1 METEAAVKLTVK
13 VERPAHRGMFIGRHE
28 GKVVM
33 ISGPTMP
40 GETVEVSVANDKK
53 DYISA
58 EVSKILEPS
67 PERVE
72 PPCKYVGI
80 CGGCRYQHI
89 PYSVQVKMKE
99 EILKDS
105 LRRLA
110 GIETELEE
118 PILRDIPWHYRL
130 RAQFSVSEGGV
141 GFHKRGTNEVINVDK
156 CLIMNEGINEL
167 IPKINIIIKPYR
179 IKEFHI
185 TGIQP
190 LIAKIITR
198 KKALTKL
205 QAATLASDLIDCGL
219 AGIYIFVGENEPQA
233 FGDPHLTLDLL
244 DLKYT
249 ILPPSFVQCNWKVNN
264 DVAEFLV
271 KKLEPLQ
278 GKKILDL
285 FSGAGNFSLPL
296 AASAEITAVEG
307 NENAIKSAIH
317 NVETNDIKNY
327 TVVQSPAEKFS
338 SDKKFDIIILDPPRP
353 GLRKKLMKKVL
364 RMAPDKIVYI
374 SCNPATFSR
383 DLKIL
388 SEIYE
393 LESVRMIDFFPQ
405 TFHIESLAFLTLK

>member
-1 METEAAVKLTVK
+1 MTNLTIK
-13 VERPAHRGMFIGRHE
+13 VERAAHRGLFIGRHE

-40 GETVEVSVANDKK
+40 GETVEVAVANEKP

-58 EVSKILEPS
+58 SVEKIIDPS

-89 PYSVQVKMKE
+89 PYALQVKMKE

-118 PILRDIPWHYRL
+118 PIMRDIPWHYRL

-156 CLIMNEGINEL
+156 CLIMNREINEV
-167 IPKINIIIKPYR
+167 IPKINAVIKQYK
-179 IKEFHI
+179 IKELHI
-185 TGIQP
+185 TGSES
-190 LIAKIITR
+190 LIAKVVTR
-198 KKALTKL
+198 KKALSRSDAG
-205 QAATLASDLIDCGL
+205 QLASSLLDCGISGL
-219 AGIYIFVGENEPQA
+219 HIFVGENEPLS
-233 FGDPHLTLDLL
+233 FGDPFLTLDLL

-249 ILPPSFVQCNWKVNN
+249 ILPPSFVQCNWIVNT
-264 DVAEFLV
+264 DVASFLTSH
-271 KKLEPLQ
+271 LQPLQ

-285 FSGAGNFSLPL
+285 FAGAGNFSLPL
-296 AASAEITAVEG
+296 AGAAEVTAVEG
-307 NENAIKSAIH
+307 NANAIESGKR
-317 NVETNDIKNY
+317 NVEVNNIENY
-327 TVVQSPAEKFS
+327 KVVKSPAEKFTS
-338 SDKKFDIIILDPPRP
+338 EERFDIVILDPPRP
-353 GLRKKLMKKVL
+353 GLHKRLTKNVL
-364 RMAPDKIVYI
+364 NMMPERIVYI
-374 SCNPATFSR
+374 SCNPATFAR
-383 DLKIL
+383 DLKKL
-388 SEIYE
+388 SEKYE

-405 TFHIESLAFLTLK
+405 TFHIESLAFLKLK